1 MEAGGPFPVDVGVGH
16 DGTATGEADLTAVG
30 VAGKGDLVPIGL
42 ELFQHA
48 WFRGV
53 QQCDGQVGIGVRGT
67 SDLGV
72 VIEVVVWVVDTRGGE
87 PDPAD
92 LELHPLLVGISP
104 ATFDEGSP
112 HALPGK
118 INIAGWALPAQQVTE
133 GVDQA
138 WRPVVVGAE
147 DEHPGAVEQG
157 AQCLEDIRHG
167 LFVTEVVTG
176 VDHQIGLQG
185 IQGGHPRLLGVL
197 AGDHV
202 QIGDMQDAEL
212 LLATEGPGLEKWQR
226 VGLELEFREL
236 GITPGSGA
244 QSDGDTGPENA
255 TGGLGEG
262 FNICWHVIHPTR
274 GVHWESMSDLK
285 KKIREDLTTSMKAR
299 DKEKTGTLRMLL
311 SALTQ
316 EETTGAK
323 HELTDE
329 DVLRIIA
336 REIKKRR
343 ESAEIYTQNGRE
355 ELASAELNE
364 ASILEAYQ
372 PAQLS
377 DEELEALIDDSIAE
391 ISQATGEEVT
401 MKHMGQVMKAATGK
415 AAGQVDG
422 KRLSTAVKSRLS

>member
-1 MEAGGPFPVDVGVGH
+1 MQARGTFAVDVGIGH
-16 DGTATGEADLTAVG
+16 DGATTGEADLTTMG
-30 VAGKGDLVPIGL
+30 VAGEGDLIPISL
-42 ELFQHA
+42 ELLQNT

-53 QQCDGQVGIGVRGT
+53 QQGDGKVGINVGGT
-67 SDLGV
+67 GDLGV
-72 VIEVVVWVVDTRGGE
+72 VIEVVVWVVDTRCGE
-87 PDPAD
+87 PDPTD
-92 LELHPLLVGISP
+92 LEFHPLLVGVPP

-112 HALPGK
+112 HALPREVD
-118 INIAGWALPAQQVTE
+118 IARWAFHAQQVPE
-133 GVDQA
+133 GVDQS
-138 WRPVVVGAE
+138 RCPVVIGAE
-147 DEHPGAVEQG
+147 DEHSGAVEQRLQG
-157 AQCLEDIRHG
+157 LEDIGHG
-167 LFVTEVVTG
+167 PFITEVVAG
-176 VDHQIGLQG
+176 VDHQVGFQG

-197 AGDHV
+197 AGNHV
-202 QIGDMQDAEL
+202 QIGDVENAEL
-212 LLATEGPGLEKWQR
+212 LLTAERPGLEKGQC
-226 VGLELEFREL
+226 VGLELKFCQL

-244 QSDGDTGPENA
+244 QPECDAGPENA
-255 TGGLGEG
+255 AGGLSEG

-274 GVHWESMSDLK
+274 GVHWGNMSDLK

-299 DKEKTGTLRMLL
+299 DKDTTGTLRMLL

-355 ELASAELNE
+355 ELASAELKE

-377 DEELEALIDDSIAE
+377 DDELEALIDDSIAE

>member
-1 MEAGGPFPVDVGVGH
+1 
-16 DGTATGEADLTAVG
+16 
-30 VAGKGDLVPIGL
+30 
-42 ELFQHA
+42 
-48 WFRGV
+48 
-53 QQCDGQVGIGVRGT
+53 
-67 SDLGV
+67 
-72 VIEVVVWVVDTRGGE
+72 
-87 PDPAD
+87 
-92 LELHPLLVGISP
+92 
-104 ATFDEGSP
+104 
-112 HALPGK
+112 
-118 INIAGWALPAQQVTE
+118 
-133 GVDQA
+133 
-138 WRPVVVGAE
+138 
-147 DEHPGAVEQG
+147 
-157 AQCLEDIRHG
+157 
-167 LFVTEVVTG
+167 
-176 VDHQIGLQG
+176 
-185 IQGGHPRLLGVL
+185 
-197 AGDHV
+197 
-202 QIGDMQDAEL
+202 
-212 LLATEGPGLEKWQR
+212 
-226 VGLELEFREL
+226 
-236 GITPGSGA
+236 
-244 QSDGDTGPENA
+244 
-255 TGGLGEG
+255 
-262 FNICWHVIHPTR
+262 
-274 GVHWESMSDLK
+274 MSDLK
-285 KKIREDLTTSMKAR
+285 KKIRDDLTTSMKAR

-391 ISQATGEEVT
+391 ISQAAGEEVT